1 MTESGLRPP
10 EGGTVRFL
18 ARAEGVRFCEERA
31 PAQNGPRR
39 AVAILPRP
47 PAFRMADPH
56 ATADRLDAFHQRAL
70 DHTRASLEHMARY
83 GIEPEG
89 RVALFLPPDARQEE
103 IHRMPYTHAA
113 RQVVTYTTEPGEFTA
128 LCPFSGLPDSGT
140 VRIEYVPGSWLLEL
154 KSLKYYLMSWRHIG
168 AAQEDIT
175 AILFEDLMRHLDDPD
190 RLVVTTDYT
199 VRGGIHTVCAVD
211 SRDQPGARPAGDARR
226 QPGGDG
232 APA

>member
-1 MTESGLRPP
+1 MP
-10 EGGTVRFL
+10 ETPS
-18 ARAEGVRFCEERA
+18 
-31 PAQNGPRR
+31 PA
-39 AVAILPRP
+39 P
-47 PAFRMADPH
+47 PA
-56 ATADRLDAFHQRAL
+56 ADRLDAFHQRAL
-70 DHTRASLEHMARY
+70 DHTRQSLAHMARY

-89 RVALFLPPDARQEE
+89 RVALFLPPDARQQE
-103 IHRMPYTHAA
+103 IHRMPYAHRA

-154 KSLKYYLMSWRHIG
+154 KSLKYYLMSWRHVG

-175 AILFEDLMRHLDDPD
+175 AILFEDLLRHLDDPD

-211 SRDQPGARPAGDARR
+211 SRDQPDRPAA
-226 QPGGDG
+226 PAAGGDG
-232 APA
+232 AA